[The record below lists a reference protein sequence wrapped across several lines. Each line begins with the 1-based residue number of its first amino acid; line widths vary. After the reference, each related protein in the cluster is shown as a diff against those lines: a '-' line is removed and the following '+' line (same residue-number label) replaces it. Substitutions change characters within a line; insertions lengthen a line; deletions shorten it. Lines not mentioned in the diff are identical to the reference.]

1 MLISYIQLQKKKTIA
16 SGHQNEIK
24 ENNHQ
29 GCSGFLVAQLDEERR
44 WEDRSVQLPQAYLD
58 LAGG

>member
-44 WEDRSVQLPQAYLD
+44 
-58 LAGG
+58 